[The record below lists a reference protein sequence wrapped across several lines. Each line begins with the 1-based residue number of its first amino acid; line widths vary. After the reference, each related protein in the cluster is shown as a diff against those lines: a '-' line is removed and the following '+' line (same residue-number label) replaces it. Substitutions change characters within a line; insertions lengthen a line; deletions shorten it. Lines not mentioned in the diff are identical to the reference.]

1 MSTTVTSLL
10 VIPSDSIKLHGKVIG
25 ADATATTYVLQCPPH
40 DSTCDRSD
48 TTITLGPWA
57 EKTLAPGTAPTGV
70 MDIWVND
77 TIPLEPTAVGSTKVE
92 NVPWTYSLHCQM
104 SRSVAQECTMG
115 NGPIKDSEN
124 HPNSMYPS
132 QTFAGSELRDIYG
145 PTYAY
150 SAITLTAGLEMLN
163 GKHASTTSAATA
175 TSDSTSSEET
185 GSTSQSTGTSTGSS
199 TGSASAPGE
208 TNDSSAR
215 RVSSIL
221 AAACVGLFVLTF

>member
-57 EKTLAPGTAPTGV
+57 EKTLAPGAAPTGV

-77 TIPLEPTAVGSTKVE
+77 TIPLEPTAVGNTKVE
-92 NVPWTYSLHCQM
+92 SVPWTYSLHCQM

-115 NGPIKDSEN
+115 NGPIEDSEN
-124 HPNSMYPS
+124 HPKSMYPT

-150 SAITLTAGLEMLN
+150 SAITLTAGLEMLD
-163 GKHASTTSAATA
+163 GKHASTTSATA
-175 TSDSTSSEET
+175 TDDSTSSEET
-185 GSTSQSTGTSTGSS
+185 GSTSQSTATSTGTSTGS
-199 TGSASAPGE
+199 AEAPGE
-208 TNDSSAR
+208 TNDGSTR

-221 AAACVGLFVLTF
+221 AVACVGLFVLAF

>member
-25 ADATATTYVLQCPPH
+25 VDATATTYVLQCPPH
-40 DSTCDRSD
+40 DSVCDRLD

-57 EKTLAPGTAPTGV
+57 EKTLAPGAATTGV

-77 TIPLEPTAVGSTKVE
+77 TIPLEPTVVGSTNVE

-104 SRSVAQECTMG
+104 SRSVAQECTMA
-115 NGPIKDSEN
+115 NGPIRDSKN
-124 HPNSMYPS
+124 HPKSMYPT

-150 SAITLTAGLEMLN
+150 SAITLTAGLEKLG
-163 GKHASTTSAATA
+163 GKHASTASAAT
-175 TSDSTSSEET
+175 TTGDSASSGET
-185 GSTSQSTGTSTGSS
+185 GYTSQSTGTSTGS
-199 TGSASAPGE
+199 AEAPGE
-208 TNDSSAR
+208 TNDGSMR

-221 AAACVGLFVLTF
+221 AVACVGLFVLAF